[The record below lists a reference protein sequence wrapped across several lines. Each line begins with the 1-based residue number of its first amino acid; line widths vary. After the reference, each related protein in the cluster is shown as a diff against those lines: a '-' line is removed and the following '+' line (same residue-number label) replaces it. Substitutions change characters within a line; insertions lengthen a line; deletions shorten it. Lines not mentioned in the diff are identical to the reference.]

1 MKKQEIEALEREARA
16 MDRGKLAP
24 GRVWKVT
31 KRADGTIERKQI
43 DPESYRRNQAR
54 EWKAKTETAKIR
66 RAINVT
72 QAAFASMLG
81 ISLATLRKWEQGTS
95 EPSGAA
101 RTLLK
106 IAAKHPEIVQEAALS
121 S

>member
-43 DPESYRRNQAR
+43 DPES
-54 EWKAKTETAKIR
+54 
-66 RAINVT
+66 
-72 QAAFASMLG
+72 
-81 ISLATLRKWEQGTS
+81 
-95 EPSGAA
+95 
-101 RTLLK
+101 
-106 IAAKHPEIVQEAALS
+106 
-121 S
+121 